1 MPDDTE
7 QREEEQS
14 QIELKPPER
23 EGDRDHLIG
32 ALAAALIAIAQQ
44 RQKEAQEQDRLEPE
58 K

>member
-1 MPDDTE
+1 MSDDTE
-7 QREEEQS
+7 QKEEEQT

-23 EGDRDHLIG
+23 EGDRDHLIS

-44 RQKEAQEQDRLEPE
+44 HRQEAENQDRLEPE